1 MPKPLVTDIDR
12 HIGSRLKKLRQREE
26 VSAAALAEAID
37 STQQQ
42 ISRYEHGQN
51 KLGAAQLFRIAQH
64 LGVPMSWFFQ
74 GLDGDDAGSVE
85 RPLSPHHEQASIQ
98 EDLCVL
104 EAMWPRLAGAQRAA
118 VLALLDTL
126 LCE

>member
-1 MPKPLVTDIDR
+1 MPKPLATDIDR
-12 HIGSRLKKLRQREE
+12 HIGSRLKKLRQQED

-64 LGVPMSWFFQ
+64 LGVPIAWFFQ
-74 GLDGDDAGSVE
+74 GFDGDDVTPVAQPKSA
-85 RPLSPHHEQASIQ
+85 HHEQASIQ
-98 EDLCVL
+98 EDLRVL
-104 EAMWPRLAGAQRAA
+104 EAMWPRLTGAQRAA
-118 VLALLDTL
+118 VLGLLDTL
-126 LCE
+126 LCG